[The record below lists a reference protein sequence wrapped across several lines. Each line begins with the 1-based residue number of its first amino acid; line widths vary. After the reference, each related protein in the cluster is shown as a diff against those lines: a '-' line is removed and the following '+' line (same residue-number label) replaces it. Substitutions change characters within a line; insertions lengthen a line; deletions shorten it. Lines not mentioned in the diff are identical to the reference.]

1 MARTSKG
8 DSAIAGTFSLD
19 VDELSDYK
27 YHINGTPRKV
37 YAFDGMYCC
46 SGSDPFKDE
55 ALNRFSA
62 WKKYEGDQHYIERY
76 KTKVWISIDEFIH
89 PEDK

>member
-8 DSAIAGTFSLD
+8 DSAIAGTFGLD
-19 VDELSDYK
+19 VDEQSDYR
-27 YHINGTPRKV
+27 YHIDGTSRKV
-37 YAFDGMYCC
+37 YAFDDMYCC
-46 SGSDPFKDE
+46 SGSDPFKDKG
-55 ALNRFSA
+55 LNRFSA

-76 KTKVWISIDEFIH
+76 KTKVWVSVDEFTH